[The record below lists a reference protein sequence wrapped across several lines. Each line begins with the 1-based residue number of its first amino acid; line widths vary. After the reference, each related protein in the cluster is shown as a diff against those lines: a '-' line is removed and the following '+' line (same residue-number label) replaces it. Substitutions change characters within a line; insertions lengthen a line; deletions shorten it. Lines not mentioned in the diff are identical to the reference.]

1 MELGLLETAFFATSL
16 WAQNLNLGSGP
27 KFRFGYHHR
36 RRQELRLNNAP
47 GTAGFAWGLDFTLR
61 RFQFGHCKKH
71 LSYRGCLYPF
81 CHPNPFDLTD
91 DLRPMK
97 RIRIAIDGLSA
108 SGKSTLAQGLAKS
121 LNYLYIDSGAMYR
134 AVTLFALRE
143 KLIGHAGELDEEGLI
158 QSLNR
163 IFLTFRF
170 NPASGRG
177 EICLNGRNVE
187 KEIRTHEVS
196 RHVSLVSKVSP
207 VRDKLVRAQQRMAD
221 GGGIVMDGRDIG
233 TVVLPDSE
241 IKFFMTASIDA
252 RSERRY
258 KELQKRGRDVSLEQV
273 KENLIERDR
282 IDSTRDHSPLQQAE
296 NAVVIDNSDLSIDQQ
311 FEHMLTLINETLNG

>member
-1 MELGLLETAFFATSL
+1 
-16 WAQNLNLGSGP
+16 
-27 KFRFGYHHR
+27 
-36 RRQELRLNNAP
+36 
-47 GTAGFAWGLDFTLR
+47 
-61 RFQFGHCKKH
+61 
-71 LSYRGCLYPF
+71 
-81 CHPNPFDLTD
+81 
-91 DLRPMK
+91 MK

-143 KLIGHAGELDEEGLI
+143 KWIDRNGELHVDALI
-158 QSLNR
+158 EALDR

-196 RHVSLVSKVSP
+196 RHVSVISKVSE
-207 VRDKLVRAQQRMAD
+207 VRNKLVRAQQRMAD
-221 GGGIVMDGRDIG
+221 GGGVVMDGRDIG

-241 IKFFMTASIDA
+241 VKFFMTASIDA
-252 RSERRY
+252 RSRRRHI
-258 KELQKRGRDVSLEQV
+258 ELQKRGRDTSFEEVR
-273 KENLIERDR
+273 ENLEDRDR

-296 NAVVIDNSDLSIDQQ
+296 DAVVIDNSDLSIEQQ
-311 FEHMLTLINETLNG
+311 FEHMMAIIQDTLNG